1 MHPRLQESIMKIGN
15 INSTVATTAIDNDRR
30 TATQQGSTSSV
41 GKRVDDG
48 ASAQV
53 VLSPEATM
61 LANASAD
68 PSFDQAKVDRI
79 AQAIR
84 DGSFSINPG
93 AIADKLLSNAQEV
106 LGRARPQH

>member
-1 MHPRLQESIMKIGN
+1 MKIGT
-15 INSTVATTAIDNDRR
+15 ITSTVATTAIDSDRR
-30 TATQQGSTSSV
+30 TSTQQSSTSSV
-41 GKRVDDG
+41 STQLDDD
-48 ASAQV
+48 SSTQV
-53 VLSPEATM
+53 ELSPEATM
-61 LANASAD
+61 LSHASQD

-106 LGRARPQH
+106 LGRSRPQH